1 MANSPKIGQDFIVR
15 NTKLWKMGG
24 EDWEIYS
31 QSHKILTEAWR
42 QMNAD
47 PEFYEQTV
55 KRQRSRSDSWP
66 CGGLRQFFDE
76 GSP

>member
-47 PEFYEQTV
+47 PEFYEQTELPLTTGH
-55 KRQRSRSDSWP
+55 S
-66 CGGLRQFFDE
+66 E
-76 GSP
+76 ETEE